1 MKMHET
7 PAHTSSRS
15 IGVIF
20 LIAVCLGLAWASF
33 VLWQWMMDAQR
44 TPIHVIEVSGKTQYI
59 DNQALVRYIR
69 SKNTASFFAVD
80 INDVHRDVVA
90 QPWIYQASVRK
101 KWPNTLQVFIV
112 EQQPVAQWNSDL
124 LLNAQG
130 QPFAGDVVLPG
141 LPELFGPNGAEKT
154 ALSGLNSMRMLL
166 KNQKM
171 DVQSLILTERFAW
184 QVTLDNGIQL
194 NLGRH
199 EFINRLQRFVN
210 LYPLLKR
217 EGRPIK
223 YVDLRYDTGAAV
235 GWQV

>member
-1 MKMHET
+1 MHET

-80 INDVHRDVVA
+80 IKDVHRDVVA